1 MAQTQ
6 GVKPIAAPQR
16 GENWQKKAMEP
27 LRGTPSREVRSVDF
41 LPQIVYHS
49 TMTLN
54 IKNADAHRLAKELSA
69 LTGETLTEAV
79 TVALREKVERLKA
92 DKFDQKKFDR
102 LMRIAND
109 IASRMS
115 PEVKALDID
124 ELLYDSETGLPK

>member
-1 MAQTQ
+1 
-6 GVKPIAAPQR
+6 
-16 GENWQKKAMEP
+16 
-27 LRGTPSREVRSVDF
+27 
-41 LPQIVYHS
+41 
-49 TMTLN
+49 MTLN